1 MNETLNYSNL
11 KIPGTLF
18 STLLQD
24 AITTTTGFY
33 IEKIEDSED
42 VKDENEIVGTM
53 VMVGNKNLLL
63 MLSAD
68 EKSAR
73 TIVSYMTGIEISD
86 LSSAML
92 CDGITELINMVGGG
106 SRIAF
111 ENTQYK
117 FSMSV
122 PFTITGKDVNIIVK
136 NRTERF
142 ISNFT
147 NGDIKLGFKIF
158 EL

>member
-1 MNETLNYSNL
+1 MNETLNSSNL

-24 AITTTTGFY
+24 AITTTTGFLL
-33 IEKIEDSED
+33 D
-42 VKDENEIVGTM
+42 VKDFSQDDKTENEIVGTM

-68 EKSAR
+68 DRSAR
-73 TIVSYMTGIEISD
+73 MIVSYMTGIEMQE
-86 LSSAML
+86 LSNAML
-92 CDGITELINMVGGG
+92 CDGITEIINIVGGG
-106 SRIAF
+106 ARIAF
-111 ENTQYK
+111 ENTEYK

-122 PFTITGKDVNIIVK
+122 PFAITGENVNIVVK
-136 NRTERF
+136 RRTERF
-142 ISNFT
+142 LSSFT

>member
-1 MNETLNYSNL
+1 MNETLNSSNL
-11 KIPGTLF
+11 KISGALF

-33 IEKIEDSED
+33 LEKTENNKET
-42 VKDENEIVGTM
+42 KDENEILGTM
-53 VMVGNKNLLL
+53 VMVGDKNLLL

-73 TIVSYMTGIEISD
+73 MIVSYMTGIEISD
-86 LSSAML
+86 LSNAML
-92 CDGITELINMVGGG
+92 CDGITEIINMVGGG
-106 SRIAF
+106 ARIAF
-111 ENTQYK
+111 ENTEYK

-147 NGDIKLGFKIF
+147 NGDIQLGFKIF

>member
-1 MNETLNYSNL
+1 MNETSSSSNL
-11 KIPGTLF
+11 KIPGDLF
-18 STLLQD
+18 SNLLQD
-24 AITTTTGFY
+24 AITTMTGFY
-33 IEKIEDSED
+33 VGKIEAIEE

-68 EKSAR
+68 EKSAK
-73 TIVSYMTGIEISD
+73 TIVSYMTGIEVND
-86 LSSAML
+86 LSNAML
-92 CDGITELINMVGGG
+92 CDGITEIINMVGGG
-106 SRIAF
+106 ARIAF

-122 PFTITGKDVNIIVK
+122 PFTITGKEVNIVVK
-136 NRTERF
+136 HRTERF
-142 ISNFT
+142 ISNFS